1 MATYSNILAWE
12 IPWTEEPGELQSMG
26 SQRVG
31 HDLVTKQ
38 QQQDGLS
45 NRNLFSYGSR
55 ALKSKIA
62 VSAGLVSLKSPCL
75 LAICMKHRYMGFSL
89 CLVFYMCLP
98 PSWYLCIYKF
108 HFLIRT

>member
-26 SQRVG
+26 SQRIG

-45 NRNLFSYGSR
+45 NRNLFSYSSR

-62 VSAGLVSLKSPCL
+62 VSAGLVSLKSLSLPSC
-75 LAICMKHRYMGFSL
+75 YM
-89 CLVFYMCLP
+89 YEA
-98 PSWYLCIYKF
+98 
-108 HFLIRT
+108 